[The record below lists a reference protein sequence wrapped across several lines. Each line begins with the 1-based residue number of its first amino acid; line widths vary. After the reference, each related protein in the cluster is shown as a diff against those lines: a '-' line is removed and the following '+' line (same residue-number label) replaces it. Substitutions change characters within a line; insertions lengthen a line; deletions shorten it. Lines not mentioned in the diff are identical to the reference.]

1 MALTLSE
8 QKLLVL
14 KKSSTIIVNPK
25 EKFNCISHLVSGILT
40 LIGLIG
46 LIFKTSDNS
55 EAQRI
60 SLIYCVSV
68 MFVFFASAIWH
79 SRKQGEL
86 HHNWYT
92 QIDEIAIFFA
102 IAGAYTPLSYI
113 FLNGIWHNITVSFQ
127 WIMVAIGTVIK
138 LKFVHIKRWK
148 ITSFYLAM
156 GWSSLLPINQ
166 FIQNMPPLMLVLL
179 ILAGISIS
187 VGAFFFISMK
197 PKFFHEIF
205 HVLVSIGI
213 TLHYIIIFS
222 SIV

>member
-1 MALTLSE
+1 MALALTE
-8 QKLLVL
+8 QIQTKFVM
-14 KKSSTIIVNPK
+14 STKIVNPK
-25 EKFNCISHLVSGILT
+25 EKFNCYSHLFSGILT

-46 LIFKTSDNS
+46 LIFKTSDNV

-60 SLIYCVSV
+60 SWIYGVSI

-79 SRKQGEL
+79 SRKQNEQ

-92 QIDEIAIFFA
+92 QIDEIAIFIA

-113 FLNGIWHNITVSFQ
+113 FLNGPWYGLTVGFQ
-127 WIMVAIGTVIK
+127 WLMVAIGTIVK

-148 ITSFYLAM
+148 ITSFYLIM
-156 GWSSLLPINQ
+156 GWSSLLPIKQ
-166 FIQNMPPLMLVLL
+166 FLENMPTLMLILL
-179 ILAGISIS
+179 IIAGISIS

-205 HVLVSIGI
+205 HVLVSVGI
-213 TLHYIIIFS
+213 LLHYIIIFS
-222 SIV
+222 SIG